1 MEDLMLDPAVT
12 VRAASPGDS
21 RTLDLLAWLTR
32 RSRPLA
38 GTALLAERDG
48 VPLAA
53 ISLTGG
59 TVLADPYN
67 TTPDT
72 VRALRLTRYRIM
84 RQGGQTG
91 AARSLLSRP
100 MTGTR
105 RIRESA
111 LS

>member
-1 MEDLMLDPAVT
+1 MFYPAVT
-12 VRAASPGDS
+12 VRAASPADS

-32 RSRPLA
+32 RSRPRA
-38 GTALLAERDG
+38 GRDLLAERDG

-53 ISLTGG
+53 ISLTSG
-59 TVLADPYN
+59 TVLADPGN
-67 TTPDT
+67 TTPEI
-72 VRALRLTRYRIM
+72 VRALRLTRYRTM
-84 RQGGQTG
+84 RQGGRTG

-105 RIRESA
+105 PIRGSA